1 MMPDQLGGARLRTWV
16 IAAVALAV
24 STAAMLA
31 VRSSLD
37 KAHVALVLLLV
48 VLGGSAAGGRA
59 VGLVLAVVAFLL
71 FDYLFLPP
79 YGTVVVS
86 NPLDWLVLVAFL
98 LTSVV
103 ATQLL
108 SRAQERAEAARRHAA
123 EVERL
128 AALGAEALNAG
139 RADNALRAIA
149 EVIRSALELGCCEI
163 YLRRAGAGEPDGS
176 APVPLERVAHAG
188 SQCAGAVPEGDV
200 SLATWVDA
208 HGLPAAGRMDGTTSL
223 APPYLSA
230 GTTTA
235 QVSGAEWVVGGGV
248 RTLLLPLRV
257 RERTVGVLRAVGAPA
272 IVLRADQRQF
282 LFALAYYAAL
292 GVERLRLTAEAE
304 HAEALREAD
313 RLKNALLA
321 AVSHDLRTPLTTIKA
336 LAGAIEEE
344 GAHAGDARATSIEE
358 EADRLGRVV
367 GDLLDLSRLMGGA
380 LVLSPEVNAAE
391 DLIGAVRQRVA
402 GVQHGREIVVHP
414 GARTGV
420 HAPML
425 LGRFDFVHALR
436 ALGNL
441 VENALKYGPPGTPV
455 ELGVAREGPMLVFRV
470 SDRGPGVPEAE
481 RERIF
486 EPFYRPPGVPADIGG
501 SGLGLTIARG
511 LAEAQGGDVR
521 FEARPGGGSVFSL
534 RLPAVDDL
542 TPVSAPTAEREEP
555 SPRA

>member
-1 MMPDQLGGARLRTWV
+1 MVPNALGRPRLRAWV
-16 IAAVALAV
+16 IAALALAV
-24 STAAMLA
+24 STAGMVA

-37 KAHVALVLLLV
+37 KAHVALVFLLV
-48 VLGGSAAGGRA
+48 VLGGSAFGGRV
-59 VGLVLAVVAFLL
+59 VGLVLAIGAFLL

-79 YGTVVVS
+79 YGTVIVT

-108 SRAQERAEAARRHAA
+108 SRAQERAEVARRHAA

-128 AALGAEALNAG
+128 AALGAEALNAA
-139 RADNALRAIA
+139 RADEALRAIA
-149 EVIRSALELGCCEI
+149 EVIQSALALGCCEI
-163 YLRRAGAGEPDGS
+163 YLRRGS
-176 APVPLERVAHAG
+176 AEDSSSPERVALERVAHAG
-188 SQCAGAVPEGDV
+188 DGCAEAAPEDDV
-200 SLATWVDA
+200 SLAAWVGA
-208 HGLPAAGRMDGTTSL
+208 HGLPAMVRVDGLTHV
-223 APPYLSA
+223 AP
-230 GTTTA
+230 A
-235 QVSGAEWVVGGGV
+235 QAVAQSVPASGAFWLVGGGV

-257 RERTVGVLRAVGAPA
+257 RERTVGVLRAAGAPA
-272 IVLRADQRQF
+272 IALRADQRQF
-282 LFALAYYAAL
+282 LDALAYYAAL
-292 GVERLRLTAEAE
+292 GVERLRLTDEAA

-358 EADRLGRVV
+358 EADRLGRMV

-380 LVLSPEVNAAE
+380 LVLTPEVNAAE

-402 GVQHGREIVVHP
+402 GVLRGREIRVRDGSHA
-414 GARTGV
+414 GA
-420 HAPML
+420 PPPLL

-441 VENALKYGPPGTPV
+441 VENALKYGAPGTPV
-455 ELGVAREGPMLVFRV
+455 DLDVARDGPMLVFSV
-470 SDRGPGVPEAE
+470 ADRGPGVPEAE
-481 RERIF
+481 QERIF

-521 FEARPGGGSVFSL
+521 YESRPGGGSIFSL
-534 RLPAVDDL
+534 RLPAVDLVADN
-542 TPVSAPTAEREEP
+542 REEG
-555 SPRA
+555 SAR